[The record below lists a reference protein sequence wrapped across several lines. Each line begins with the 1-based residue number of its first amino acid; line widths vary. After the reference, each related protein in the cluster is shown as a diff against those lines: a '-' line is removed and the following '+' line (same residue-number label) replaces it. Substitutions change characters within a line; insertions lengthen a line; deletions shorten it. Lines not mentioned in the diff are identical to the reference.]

1 MFNGKELD
9 SETGLYYYGA
19 RYYDPRVSLWL
30 NVDPLAEKTM
40 TPYAY
45 TNNNPINLIDPTGME
60 SEDPIGPGYYTATT
74 NSKTLGFSLRHPIV
88 ALSIGLPKKGSTNI
102 STNSVRF
109 STRIGLEENIQKEGS
124 QVNAYRHT
132 LWQAEITKKIGSSV
146 AKQIGN
152 AHEENPFAVT
162 RRNLK
167 TTFSTLAKADETIDL
182 LNNIIGR
189 SIGETNPNANMKE
202 LALKTLDYFKEKGLW
217 TATAITKDGK
227 TIGWNIA
234 QTKLNKEQYN
244 NAKSI
249 IQGLNENGFTPAE
262 HQMRVEEAKKEIERL
277 NRGPKW

>member
-1 MFNGKELD
+1 
-9 SETGLYYYGA
+9 
-19 RYYDPRVSLWL
+19 
-30 NVDPLAEKTM
+30 M